1 MKLLDRY
8 VIFTF
13 IKNYLISFGVLVG
26 LYVVLDMIFN
36 FDDILKAQNQMG
48 ATSGVQGFIA
58 VVPRLADYYFHQSFL
73 FFVHLSGVIPGI
85 AAAFTLLRMTR
96 FNELTAILAAGVPL
110 LRVASPIII
119 CAVIL
124 SALVVVDQEAIIPHM
139 IPELTQK
146 YDVDKGDSYPV
157 PPMQDD
163 HGGLLVA
170 SRFYPATPKTAAEMD
185 VVDVIRHDE
194 GMEPINHTYADHA
207 VWDEAHKRWKLMN
220 GFTISGLLPNQTP
233 SSPVAEAFYQSN
245 ITPDEIALFHSGD
258 FVDLL
263 SISKI
268 DQLLQRPQSYGMRD
282 LLRVKHMRVAQWFM
296 NVILL
301 LLAIPA
307 VLTRDPS
314 TLKVATARSLA
325 LSTAAL
331 ATMFAAGA
339 LAAEAPVG
347 HKWIEFWP
355 AMMAWLPIFIFGPYA
370 VWLLDR
376 VHAKWS

>member
-8 VIFTF
+8 VILTF

-36 FDDILKAQNQMG
+36 FDDILKAQSEMG
-48 ATSGVQGFIA
+48 TQGVQGFLA

-124 SALVVVDQEAIIPHM
+124 SGLVVVDQEAIIPRM

-146 YDVDKGDSYPV
+146 YDVDKTGSYTV
-157 PPMQDD
+157 PPMQDAA
-163 HGGLLVA
+163 GGLLVA
-170 SRFYPATPKTAAEMD
+170 SRFYPQTLKMPATMV
-185 VVDVIRHDE
+185 VVDVIRHDLE
-194 GMEPINHTYADHA
+194 MEPISHTYADHA
-207 VWDEAHKRWKLMN
+207 MWDEANHRWKLVD
-220 GFTISGLLPNQTP
+220 GFTITGLLPGQTP
-233 SSPVAEAFYQSN
+233 ASPVPEAFYQSN

-258 FVDLL
+258 YVDLL
-263 SISKI
+263 SISRI
-268 DQLLQRPQSYGMRD
+268 DQLLQRPQNYGMRD

-314 TLKVATARSLA
+314 TLKMATARSLA

-339 LAAEAPVG
+339 LAAEAPIG

-355 AMMAWLPIFIFGPYA
+355 AMMAWLPIFIFGPFA

>member
-8 VIFTF
+8 VIFSF
-13 IKNYLISFGVLVG
+13 IKNYLTSFLVLVG

-36 FDDILKAQNQMG
+36 FDNILK
-48 ATSGVQGFIA
+48 TETDTRGVQGFMA
-58 VVPRLADYYFHQSFL
+58 LVPSLADYYFHQSFL
-73 FFVHLSGVIPGI
+73 FFIHLAGVIPGI

-96 FNELTAILAAGVPL
+96 FNELTAFLAAGVPL
-110 LRVASPIII
+110 MRIASPIIL

-124 SALVVVDQEAIIPHM
+124 SGLVVVDQEAIIPRM

-146 YDVDKGDSYPV
+146 YDMEKTDAYAIA
-157 PPMQDD
+157 PMQDND
-163 HGGLLVA
+163 NNLLLA
-170 SRFYPATPKTAAEMD
+170 SRFYPPTAHGPARMEA
-185 VVDVIRHDE
+185 VDIIHHDASFQPVSHTWADQAIW
-194 GMEPINHTYADHA
+194 EPAR
-207 VWDEAHKRWKLMN
+207 KRWKLIH
-220 GFTISGLLPNQTP
+220 GLIITGLLPMQTP
-233 SSPVAEAFYQSN
+233 SQPSAQAYYQSN

-268 DQLLQRPQSYGMRD
+268 DQLLQRPQVYGTRD

-301 LLAIPA
+301 LLMIPA

-314 TLKVATARSLA
+314 TVKMATARSLA

-331 ATMFAAGA
+331 ATMFAASA
-339 LAAEAPVG
+339 LAGEVSIG
-347 HKWIEFWP
+347 RQWIELWP
-355 AMMAWLPIFIFGPYA
+355 AMMAWLPIFIFGPFA

-376 VHAKWS
+376 VHTQWS

>member
-36 FDDILKAQNQMG
+36 FDDILKAQ
-48 ATSGVQGFIA
+48 ADTGVRGGLQGFMS
-58 VVPRLADYYFHQSFL
+58 VLPRLADYYFHQSFL
-73 FFVHLSGVIPGI
+73 FFVHLAGVIPGL

-96 FNELTAILAAGVPL
+96 FNELTAFLAAGVPL
-110 LRVASPIII
+110 LRIASPIII
-119 CAVIL
+119 FAVIL
-124 SALVVVDQEAIIPHM
+124 SGLVVVDQEAIIPRM

-146 YDVDKGDSYPV
+146 YDVDKTDSYIV

-163 HGGLLVA
+163 KNGLLIA
-170 SRFYPATPKTAAEMD
+170 SRFYPATAKSAARMD
-185 VVDVIRHDE
+185 IVDIIRHDNNL
-194 GMEPINHTYADHA
+194 EPLSHTYADQA
-207 VWDEAHKRWKLMN
+207 VWDADHKRWNLVR
-220 GFTISGLLPNQTP
+220 GFTITGLLPTQTP
-233 SSPVAEAFYQSN
+233 TQPVPEEFYKSN
-245 ITPDEIALFHSGD
+245 ITPEEIALFHSGD

-263 SISKI
+263 SIAKI
-268 DQLLQRPQSYGMRD
+268 DQLLQRPQTYGTRD
-282 LLRVKHMRVAQWFM
+282 LLRVKHMRVAQWVM

-314 TLKVATARSLA
+314 TLKMATARSLG

-339 LAAEAPVG
+339 LAAEAPIG
-347 HKWIEFWP
+347 RQWIELWP
-355 AMMAWLPIFIFGPYA
+355 AMMAWLPIFIFGPFA

-376 VHAKWS
+376 LHAKWS